1 MNKEYLWVMVYF
13 VGVALWFFVVFASL
27 TLFIDPST
35 LLDVRL
41 DLTVP
46 MVVMFAFYLSYP
58 VMSAFLYIVYLTN
71 DNRLERNQFNI
82 KSQFSTWKPLC
93 SIIIPARNEENVIR
107 NSVKS
112 CLKQTYRNIEIIVI
126 CHNSNDRTFENA
138 HDDDSRVRVF
148 DLETKQTGKSVALN
162 YGLDNAR
169 GEYILVVDADGS
181 MADDFI
187 ENALPIFSNGCVAVQ
202 GRIRCGNRNYNFVTK
217 MLSMEDD
224 LWYAPNYTFRQFF
237 GDKCPLGGTGCIIKK
252 DILIK
257 VGKFKN
263 HLVDDAELT
272 HRLFKEK
279 YRISYAPLSVVYG
292 EEPPALNI
300 MIRQRARWAAG
311 FLHLF
316 IHGPA
321 DRSDIL
327 DCAYWLLPVSAYA
340 GLVIFG
346 IIAYATIYHFIF
358 GYSPYSFY
366 YLPIIVW
373 FLTIGINFLL
383 SMLVLMKQ
391 HGLTGIRYV
400 LYLPIFMVFS
410 QYSLATLSRAFF
422 IKSWGNTKTVHG
434 FTQKIKVKD
443 QN

>member
-1 MNKEYLWVMVYF
+1 MVYF

-35 LLDVRL
+35 LLHVRL

-46 MVVMFAFYLSYP
+46 MVFAFAFYLSYP
-58 VMSAFLYIVYLTN
+58 ILSAFLYIVYLTTVN
-71 DNRLERNQFNI
+71 SLEGKQFKI
-82 KSQFSTWKPLC
+82 KSQFSSWKPLC

-107 NSVKS
+107 NTVKS
-112 CLKQTYRNIEIIVI
+112 CLKQTYSNIEIIVV

-138 HDDDSRVRVF
+138 HDQDNRVRVF
-148 DLETKQTGKSVALN
+148 ELDTKQTGKSIALN

-169 GEYILVVDADGS
+169 GEYILIVDADGS

-187 ENALPIFSNGCVAVQ
+187 ENALPVFSNGCAAVQ

-217 MLSMEDD
+217 MLSIEDD

-237 GDKCPLGGTGCIIKK
+237 GDKTPLGGTGCIIKK

-263 HLVDDAELT
+263 HLVDDAELSY
-272 HRLFKEK
+272 RLFKEK
-279 YRISYAPLSVVYG
+279 YRISYAPLSIVYG

-316 IHGPA
+316 IRGPA

-327 DCAYWLLPVSAYA
+327 DCMYWLLPISAYA

-373 FLTIGINFLL
+373 FLTMGSNFLL
-383 SMLVLMKQ
+383 SVLVLMKQ
-391 HGLTGIRYV
+391 HGLTGIRYA

-410 QYSLATLSRAFF
+410 QYSLAILTRAFF
-422 IKSWGNTKTVHG
+422 IKSWGNTKTIHG
-434 FTQKIKVKD
+434 FTEKIKVKD